1 MGLFTTFVRPHLE
14 YCSQAWSPWTLG
26 DRDVLEAVQRRAV
39 GMVTNLK
46 GKWYEERLAEM
57 GMITL
62 EERRR
67 RGDLVQMYKV
77 LSGKDK
83 VDYRRWFEL
92 AQPREGASSTRSTSG
107 THNVKR
113 NEGRH
118 DLRKNFWSVR
128 VCDDWNNLPDLVKQ
142 QPTTNCFKNS
152 LDNWQKRQTS

>member
-1 MGLFTTFVRPHLE
+1 MKQR
-14 YCSQAWSPWTLG
+14 TL
-26 DRDVLEAVQRRAV
+26 

-46 GKWYEERLAEM
+46 GKRYEEKLAGM

-67 RGDLVQMYKV
+67 GNLVQMYKV